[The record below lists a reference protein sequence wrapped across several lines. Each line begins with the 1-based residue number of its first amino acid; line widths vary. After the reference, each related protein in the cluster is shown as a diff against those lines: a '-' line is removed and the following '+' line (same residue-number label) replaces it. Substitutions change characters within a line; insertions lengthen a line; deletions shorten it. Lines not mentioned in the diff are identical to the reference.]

1 LPKIT
6 NVITN
11 SNVCKDI
18 DLNLCTSI
26 RKQSYHMPP
35 RSKKNVVISASA
47 QETDV
52 IVETTPMPIPTPAPT
67 PIPTPIPISAP
78 NPPVKPY
85 FSIIKQFIEDVIADI
100 GKNQIH
106 HGLFIRAEVSVPI
119 EKEVEDFIR
128 SQNYDCRIYDSLNAR
143 SKLILEEL
151 TSSNIST
158 TRNSV
163 FSMLCR
169 EKRPVVILLKDIDG
183 MSALEKGAMNI
194 LGKILRSKRTL
205 KQSKEP
211 VSQFPVICVG
221 TFNDDKKTRTLEAGC
236 MTIVID
242 ADDYK
247 IKKLMKP
254 AKGGSGSGS
263 GGGGGGGGAKST
275 TTGTGSGSV
284 KTLLTETEKDDDHE
298 GGEAPT
304 QSGMLTAD
312 VVTDSNPAKDC
323 VGRLVGGN
331 RIFKT
336 NEHLFCIPNSIRT
349 SVGLII
355 HENMPT
361 FLEVLNKMDEGRAST
376 STPPFTHPPTPPP
389 THSKYISTYM
399 ECLDSMCISDKI
411 DRTGF
416 QKQMPIFNELS
427 SLLKSMRI
435 QKILKERLGYSMPE
449 VKSWNTSEVTVNIS
463 LPTAKK
469 RGRPKKNTVVVAST
483 SPIAS
488 TLIPSA
494 PLPPREEIKIHPH
507 ELEFTKSLTKYSTQ
521 YNNELFIERL
531 NSTLMLDS
539 RDSLDFMDVVLTDI
553 FTTHPPSAVIPEIT
567 QLESMGISKLDI
579 QRIKKMLV

>member
-1 LPKIT
+1 
-6 NVITN
+6 
-11 SNVCKDI
+11 
-18 DLNLCTSI
+18 
-26 RKQSYHMPP
+26 MPP
-35 RSKKNVVISASA
+35 RSKKNVVISSVA
-47 QETDV
+47 E
-52 IVETTPMPIPTPAPT
+52 IEEIPIPEPVLTPEPVKPVVPT
-67 PIPTPIPISAP
+67 LST
-78 NPPVKPY
+78 KPY

-106 HGLFIRAEVSVPI
+106 HGLFIRAEVSVPV
-119 EKEVEDFIR
+119 EKEVEEFIR
-128 SQNYDCRIYDSLNAR
+128 SQSYDCRIYDSLNAR

-169 EKRPVVILLKDIDG
+169 ERRPVVILLKDIDG
-183 MSALEKGAMNI
+183 MASLEKGAMNT

-242 ADDYK
+242 DESYK
-247 IKKLMKP
+247 IKKLMKVKRGTVGGLKTT
-254 AKGGSGSGS
+254 AKGSGN
-263 GGGGGGGGAKST
+263 T
-275 TTGTGSGSV
+275 TEAYPDIEPDNYADEVIEGTNG
-284 KTLLTETEKDDDHE
+284 T
-298 GGEAPT
+298 T

-323 VGRLVGGN
+323 VGRLIRGD

-361 FLEVLNKMDEGRAST
+361 FLETLERLPDEAAQKTR
-376 STPPFTHPPTPPP
+376 
-389 THSKYISTYM
+389 KYVSAYM

-435 QKILKERLGYSMPE
+435 QKILKERLGYSMPD
-449 VKSWNTSEVTVNIS
+449 VKPWNSSGVDVIS
-463 LPTAKK
+463 LLPECSLPLPKK

-488 TLIPSA
+488 TLILSE

-531 NSTLMLDS
+531 NTTLMLDS
-539 RDSLDFMDVVLTDI
+539 RDSLDFMDVILTDI
-553 FTTHPPSAVIPEIT
+553 FTTHPPSAVIPEIA
-567 QLESMGISKLDI
+567 QLEAMGISKLDI

>member
-1 LPKIT
+1 
-6 NVITN
+6 
-11 SNVCKDI
+11 
-18 DLNLCTSI
+18 
-26 RKQSYHMPP
+26 MPP
-35 RSKKNVVISASA
+35 RAKKNVVISASEK
-47 QETDV
+47 ETNV
-52 IVETTPMPIPTPAPT
+52 IVAPISTPTTISTTTPTSIPTSPA
-67 PIPTPIPISAP
+67 
-78 NPPVKPY
+78 KPY

-119 EKEVEDFIR
+119 EKEVEEFIR

-183 MSALEKGAMNI
+183 MAALEKGAMNT

-247 IKKLMKP
+247 IKKSMKP
-254 AKGGSGSGS
+254 TKGGNGSGV
-263 GGGGGGGGAKST
+263 GGAKSSVA
-275 TTGTGSGSV
+275 GSGFGSGSV
-284 KTLLTETEKDDDHE
+284 KSLLTETETDKDADPDADPDH
-298 GGEAPT
+298 T
-304 QSGMLTAD
+304 GMLTAD

-336 NEHLFCIPNSIRT
+336 NEHLFCVPNSIRT

-361 FLEVLNKMDEGRAST
+361 FLDVLNKTNDGCPS
-376 STPPFTHPPTPPP
+376 THPSTTTPQ
-389 THSKYISTYM
+389 TNRYTTAYM

-435 QKILKERLGYSMPE
+435 QKILKERLGNSMPE
-449 VKSWNTSEVTVNIS
+449 VKPWDTSSADVVS
-463 LPTAKK
+463 LPTECSLPVPKK
-469 RGRPKKNTVVVAST
+469 RGRPKKNTVVA
-483 SPIAS
+483 AS
-488 TLIPSA
+488 TLPTAAASAHVLSLAPSPA
-494 PLPPREEIKIHPH
+494 PPSREEIKIHPH

-553 FTTHPPSAVIPEIT
+553 FTTHPPSAVIPEIA